1 MKTIL
6 LILTTILTS
15 FCFGQIVSQNIPAT
29 LGAPS
34 TFRAPNGTST
44 HTTIRA
50 HYMIYP
56 ADLVALPNGSKI
68 TSIGF
73 VYNNGVNIAVT
84 GNLKF
89 YLENSTATSNTKSLT
104 WSTAITGMDTLYDG
118 AYAIPVSTTPT
129 TSSFVLSDT
138 FTYSGNG
145 IQVAYDYLGSTFA
158 TTAAT
163 YDCNN
168 TVAGDLKMAQTSTT
182 TPLAT
187 LNATS
192 SWRPGLYISYVNPL
206 TNDMAVQFVALEEG
220 HHNNINDTTQII
232 RGVLKNNSAGVLTSV
247 LVKLTITGANPS
259 VTTQTIATI
268 AAGALDTIT
277 FSSIST
283 ATSGMQL
290 VKLSVPA
297 DQFTTNDSIEV
308 NQSVSCDTLSYTN
321 NSAPYTAIGFNM
333 GEGILAAKH
342 TSTSTMNTTITAIY
356 ANIDLNPDITG
367 NQIQAVLIDTG
378 GTIIDSSAIIT
389 ITAAQLGSRVL
400 FPLTGDNLILPAN
413 PDYFIGIRQY
423 ADTVTGYFPL
433 SSHSPSSAPADRYY
447 SFNMSGANQSG
458 NYTTLGNLGIGALLE
473 VERLTL
479 TNSDAND
486 SICIG
491 ETVTFTVSGTSY
503 PSYEFKNGATS
514 LQNTAAT
521 AYMSSLSA
529 TASITVEGMHN
540 ACAVFSN
547 TSTINVV
554 AVNATASKTDD
565 STAMASATGATFQW
579 IDCGTEMAI
588 AGETSQTLIA
598 PASGSFKVA
607 VNQNGCSDTS
617 NCYSL
622 IKSYAEIN
630 ENKITSLKVYPSPAN
645 SILTVET
652 DYIQIIT
659 LTIMDASGKVIS
671 SSSPNNRIVNLNV
684 SKLPSG
690 IYLLNVVSEKG
701 TEVKRFIK
709 Q

>member
-34 TFRAPNGTST
+34 TFRAPNGTSA

-206 TNDMAVQFVALEEG
+206 TNDIAVQFVALEEG

-356 ANIDLNPDITG
+356 ANID
-367 NQIQAVLIDTG
+367 V
-378 GTIIDSSAIIT
+378 
-389 ITAAQLGSRVL
+389 
-400 FPLTGDNLILPAN
+400 
-413 PDYFIGIRQY
+413 
-423 ADTVTGYFPL
+423 
-433 SSHSPSSAPADRYY
+433 
-447 SFNMSGANQSG
+447 
-458 NYTTLGNLGIGALLE
+458 
-473 VERLTL
+473 
-479 TNSDAND
+479 
-486 SICIG
+486 
-491 ETVTFTVSGTSY
+491 
-503 PSYEFKNGATS
+503 
-514 LQNTAAT
+514 
-521 AYMSSLSA
+521 
-529 TASITVEGMHN
+529 
-540 ACAVFSN
+540 
-547 TSTINVV
+547 
-554 AVNATASKTDD
+554 
-565 STAMASATGATFQW
+565 
-579 IDCGTEMAI
+579 
-588 AGETSQTLIA
+588 
-598 PASGSFKVA
+598 
-607 VNQNGCSDTS
+607 
-617 NCYSL
+617 
-622 IKSYAEIN
+622 
-630 ENKITSLKVYPSPAN
+630 
-645 SILTVET
+645 
-652 DYIQIIT
+652 
-659 LTIMDASGKVIS
+659 
-671 SSSPNNRIVNLNV
+671 
-684 SKLPSG
+684 
-690 IYLLNVVSEKG
+690 
-701 TEVKRFIK
+701 
-709 Q
+709 

>member
-29 LGAPS
+29 LGAAS

-168 TVAGDLKMAQTSTT
+168 TVAGDLKMAKTITT

-220 HHNNINDTTQII
+220 HHNNINDTTQTI

-259 VTTQTIATI
+259 VTNQTIATI

-342 TSTSTMNTTITAIY
+342 PSNTT
-356 ANIDLNPDITG
+356 
-367 NQIQAVLIDTG
+367 
-378 GTIIDSSAIIT
+378 
-389 ITAAQLGSRVL
+389 
-400 FPLTGDNLILPAN
+400 LP
-413 PDYFIGIRQY
+413 
-423 ADTVTGYFPL
+423 
-433 SSHSPSSAPADRYY
+433 
-447 SFNMSGANQSG
+447 
-458 NYTTLGNLGIGALLE
+458 
-473 VERLTL
+473 
-479 TNSDAND
+479 
-486 SICIG
+486 
-491 ETVTFTVSGTSY
+491 
-503 PSYEFKNGATS
+503 
-514 LQNTAAT
+514 
-521 AYMSSLSA
+521 
-529 TASITVEGMHN
+529 
-540 ACAVFSN
+540 
-547 TSTINVV
+547 
-554 AVNATASKTDD
+554 
-565 STAMASATGATFQW
+565 
-579 IDCGTEMAI
+579 
-588 AGETSQTLIA
+588 
-598 PASGSFKVA
+598 
-607 VNQNGCSDTS
+607 
-617 NCYSL
+617 
-622 IKSYAEIN
+622 
-630 ENKITSLKVYPSPAN
+630 
-645 SILTVET
+645 
-652 DYIQIIT
+652 
-659 LTIMDASGKVIS
+659 
-671 SSSPNNRIVNLNV
+671 
-684 SKLPSG
+684 KL
-690 IYLLNVVSEKG
+690 
-701 TEVKRFIK
+701 
-709 Q
+709 